1 MGTVFII
8 ILIVIATILMLVELF
23 IIPGTS
29 FAGILSFCCY
39 AFGIYYAFNYF
50 GGVGGFVTLS
60 IIALVVIATIV
71 IFVKSNTL
79 YRLAVLQ
86 GITADETR

>member
-39 AFGIYYAFNYF
+39 AFTIYYAFSLF
-50 GGVGGFVTLS
+50 GSVGGFVTLS
-60 IIALVVIATIV
+60 ILVLVVLAAII
-71 IFVKSNTL
+71 IFMNSKTMVKLSLNIE
-79 YRLAVLQ
+79 
-86 GITADETR
+86 ITS